1 MTRTSLALASAVA
14 VLATTSNLY
23 AAPNDGVYG
32 RLDGDLGLSLGA
44 GVGIAKGGALAA
56 LLGRA
61 IFLDSIGMYASYVDA
76 LGAEA
81 PSARSFSL
89 GVELRP
95 LFLARWAHGLETG
108 PATLDLAIDSL
119 AFDVGAYWASPSN
132 TSSPS
137 TPGLELGAG
146 FEVPL
151 LGRASGPWLGVRGA
165 LRWSASDFAGTSG
178 TASDRG
184 ALAMFTFSWQGR
196 VTSRIA
202 DAGDIRP
209 Q

>member
-1 MTRTSLALASAVA
+1 MKPTSLAFASALT
-14 VLATTSNLY
+14 VLAATSAAH

-44 GVGIAKGGALAA
+44 GVGVAKGGALAA

-61 IFLDSIGMYASYVDA
+61 IFLDSVGMYASYVDA
-76 LGAEA
+76 LDAER
-81 PSARSFSL
+81 SLSRSFSV

-95 LFLARWAHGLETG
+95 LFLARWANGLETG

-119 AFDVGAYWASPSN
+119 ALDIGAFWSSPARS
-132 TSSPS
+132 SSPS
-137 TPGLELGAG
+137 TPGLEIASG

-151 LGRASGPWLGVRGA
+151 LGRASGPWVGIRGA
-165 LRWSASDFAGTSG
+165 LRWKASDFAGTG
-178 TASDRG
+178 GNASERG
-184 ALAMFTFSWQGR
+184 AIAMLTFSWQGR